1 MAFSFNSL
9 LLIRRKNRISSSLEL
24 LASTSV
30 KSSKNSS
37 TIKKKIP
44 FPPEAIEF
52 RFANFACPFRWN
64 ICKKFTPA
72 VIATETMRLNTLL
85 LVNCYPSD
93 LGSSILI
100 HIHPKGTRTRLRS
113 MQRLWIGHA
122 PSQTF
127 CVCIVLR
134 FRTPLNTTNTLLQR
148 LEHSIT

>member
-24 LASTSV
+24 LASTSAE
-30 KSSKNSS
+30 SSINSS
-37 TIKKKIP
+37 INKKKISFTQRP
-44 FPPEAIEF
+44 L
-52 RFANFACPFRWN
+52 NFGLQILRVHSAETYA
-64 ICKKFTPA
+64 KKFRPV
-72 VIATETMRLNTLL
+72 VIATETMCLNTLL

-93 LGSSILI
+93 LGSIILI

-127 CVCIVLR
+127 FVCIVLR
-134 FRTPLNTTNTLLQR
+134 FRISLKQTQQTLF
-148 LEHSIT
+148 SNG

>member
-24 LASTSV
+24 LASSIAE
-30 KSSKNSS
+30 SSRNSSINKKKNSVH
-37 TIKKKIP
+37 T
-44 FPPEAIEF
+44 EAIEF
-52 RFANFACPFRWN
+52 RFANFAFPFRWN

-72 VIATETMRLNTLL
+72 VIVTETMRLNTLL

-93 LGSSILI
+93 LGSIILI

-134 FRTPLNTTNTLLQR
+134 FRIPLKQTQQTLF
-148 LEHSIT
+148 SNG